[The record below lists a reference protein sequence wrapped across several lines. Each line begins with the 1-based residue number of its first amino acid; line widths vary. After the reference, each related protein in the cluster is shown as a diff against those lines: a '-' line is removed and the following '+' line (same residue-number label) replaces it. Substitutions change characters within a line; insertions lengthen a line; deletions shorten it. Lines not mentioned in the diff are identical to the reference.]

1 MNVTYKMASTVISN
15 RLKGVLDKLI
25 HQDQKGFISGRFIG
39 ENIRLIYDVLF
50 ETQNQNIP
58 GLLLSIDFEKA
69 FDTVSWKFINK
80 TLDYFNLGVS
90 IRKWINIFQTGA
102 ESCILQNGFMS
113 ELFYLKR
120 GCRQGD
126 PISPYIFILC
136 AEVLGQMIR
145 NNESIR
151 GIIINNKE
159 YKISQYA
166 DDTQLLLDGS
176 EESLRQ
182 TLRILERYYKMSG
195 LKINVDKTKAIWI
208 GTKQFSDENLCS
220 DYNLDWSKGPF
231 KVLGVTFSSNV
242 GNIWDLNTNETLNN
256 IKNLLE
262 RWAKRKLTLIG
273 RITII
278 KSLAL
283 SKFVHLFLSLPDPP
297 KELVKELEKCFYGFL
312 WNGGHDRI
320 SRRVII
326 KNMSC
331 GGLRMVQLPAF
342 IKALKI
348 SWIRRII
355 KQHEN
360 NEWFDLS
367 TVNFSK
373 LLSMGT
379 QYAER
384 LTETLI
390 NPFWKDLM
398 KHWSDFGKVVR
409 IENIKQILD
418 SPLWLNG
425 NIGSGKLYIKDWYE
439 KGIKSVY
446 DLIDANGNWYE
457 FNRLKEIYKIR
468 GTVLDHVH
476 VLSKIPNDWKF
487 IINNNKVYS
496 SLNKQ
501 MVTCNVY
508 VTHVIKYKK
517 GSRNIYDLF
526 VGADEINSHVKW
538 QATLGDTTE
547 NEWKTYHSYITN
559 IKEIKLRDFQYKIN
573 NKILVTN
580 SFLRKINRIDSGLC
594 TYCNEKEEKIFHLF
608 LECRIV
614 NQFWNQLK
622 NWLETNTNI
631 NFSLERRRLLFS
643 VHGQNELVNYIYVV
657 SKYYIYKNKFS
668 GNRLNIQAFESMLKH
683 KMNGEKYIAF
693 VHNKPDQFFRK
704 WGPIYNHFIA
714 NE

>member
-1 MNVTYKMASTVISN
+1 M
-15 RLKGVLDKLI
+15 
-25 HQDQKGFISGRFIG
+25 
-39 ENIRLIYDVLF
+39 
-50 ETQNQNIP
+50 
-58 GLLLSIDFEKA
+58 
-69 FDTVSWKFINK
+69 
-80 TLDYFNLGVS
+80 
-90 IRKWINIFQTGA
+90 
-102 ESCILQNGFMS
+102 
-113 ELFYLKR
+113 
-120 GCRQGD
+120 
-126 PISPYIFILC
+126 
-136 AEVLGQMIR
+136 
-145 NNESIR
+145 
-151 GIIINNKE
+151 
-159 YKISQYA
+159 
-166 DDTQLLLDGS
+166 
-176 EESLRQ
+176 
-182 TLRILERYYKMSG
+182 
-195 LKINVDKTKAIWI
+195 
-208 GTKQFSDENLCS
+208 
-220 DYNLDWSKGPF
+220 
-231 KVLGVTFSSNV
+231 
-242 GNIWDLNTNETLNN
+242 
-256 IKNLLE
+256 
-262 RWAKRKLTLIG
+262 
-273 RITII
+273 
-278 KSLAL
+278 
-283 SKFVHLFLSLPDPP
+283 HLFLSLPDPP

-312 WNGGHDRI
+312 WNGGPVRS

-418 SPLWLNG
+418 SPIWLNG

-457 FNRLKEIYKIR
+457 FNWLKEIHKIR
-468 GTVLDHVH
+468 ETVLGYVH
-476 VLSKIPNDWKF
+476 FLSKIPNDWKF
-487 IINNNKVYS
+487 IINNHKVYS

-508 VTHVIKYKK
+508 VTHVIKYKN

-547 NEWKTYHSYITN
+547 NEWKTYHSYTCITN

-573 NKILVTN
+573 NKILMTN
-580 SFLRKINRIDSGLC
+580 SFLRKINRIDNGLC
-594 TYCNEKEEKIFHLF
+594 TYCNENEEKIFHLF

-643 VHGQNELVNYIYVV
+643 VHGQNELVNYINTT
-657 SKYYIYKNKFS
+657 YIRIN
-668 GNRLNIQAFESMLKH
+668 LVET
-683 KMNGEKYIAF
+683 
-693 VHNKPDQFFRK
+693 D
-704 WGPIYNHFIA
+704 
-714 NE
+714 